1 MGSDLLEVEKEK
13 IEKDQEFNTIAD
25 RIRNRTKA
33 KEIDL
38 TKENNIKE
46 ESLPVESGNS
56 SFEGN
61 VNENLE
67 IKTKNNNQMA
77 GRFNTFK
84 DKYTKIDSNIEIIE
98 TNVNTEPNFG
108 IKNDK
113 IRNTVN
119 VPSPNYFQNRDN
131 LINKK
136 EDEVQFLKDNP
147 SYLSEPP
154 NMRNSLNENKLKSD
168 FEIRDQIDRSYD
180 NQILRSIENPH
191 LSLLKDELKFMRSQ
205 QEKILENQNI
215 FQTYI
220 SNEIT
225 NIKNRLN
232 QMESNMILSKT
243 LNTANPFRSDM
254 NQF

>member
-1 MGSDLLEVEKEK
+1 
-13 IEKDQEFNTIAD
+13 
-25 RIRNRTKA
+25 
-33 KEIDL
+33 
-38 TKENNIKE
+38 
-46 ESLPVESGNS
+46 
-56 SFEGN
+56 
-61 VNENLE
+61 
-67 IKTKNNNQMA
+67 MA

-84 DKYTKIDSNIEIIE
+84 DNYTKIDSNIEIIE

-119 VPSPNYFQNRDN
+119 LPSPNYLQNRDN

-136 EDEVQFLKDNP
+136 EDEVQFLKGNP
-147 SYLSEPP
+147 SYLSEPT
-154 NMRNSLNENKLKSD
+154 NMRNSLNENKLKNN
-168 FEIRDQIDRSYD
+168 FEIRDQIGRSYD
-180 NQILRSIENPH
+180 NQILRGIENPQ
-191 LSLLKDELKFMRSQ
+191 LSLLKDELKFMRAQ